1 MPDLVR
7 LRDIVDTFSEQD
19 LDLIVPIDFKDADSE
34 SLPYI
39 NTYNGYLA
47 SKQYEQAYQYRLE
60 HSDILE
66 PLIIDAKKLNIQQA
80 IMINTYLFAK
90 GERSAEN
97 LLYNNT
103 ESGLTSDNLQGAVDE
118 LLAKI
123 VANATQSNEYSNE
136 LYNKSYNRHVFVKKL
151 PANPDPDTFYY
162 LEET

>member
-39 NTYNGYLA
+39 NTYNGFLA
-47 SKQYEQAYQYRLE
+47 SKKYEEAYQYRLE

-123 VANATQSNEYSNE
+123 IEAMSYSDNLHEQSR
-136 LYNKSYNRHVFVKKL
+136 NRHVFVEEL
-151 PANPDPDTFYY
+151 PAEPDPDTFYY
-162 LEET
+162 LEEE

>member
-39 NTYNGYLA
+39 NTYNGFLA
-47 SKQYEQAYQYRLE
+47 SKKYEEAYQYRLE

-97 LLYNNT
+97 LIYNNT

-123 VANATQSNEYSNE
+123 IEAMSYSDNLHEQSR
-136 LYNKSYNRHVFVKKL
+136 NRHVFVEEL
-151 PANPDPDTFYY
+151 PAEPDPDTFYY
-162 LEET
+162 LEEE